1 VALSAFVALAN
12 LRYINALNNNNKY
25 SKQYTRARAHLT
37 ALYRDWILLKLETVS
52 GSGASWAVC
61 KSAPRSKQ
69 ITMPAPHH
77 SFFYRPDALP
87 ATQPTASK
95 HLGSKAHLPPHR
107 WTTLPRLRTK
117 FGERAFSHAGPATW
131 NHIRTVADPVTFRK
145 LLKSHCFSQ
154 AFNT

>member
-1 VALSAFVALAN
+1 MPLIIII
-12 LRYINALNNNNKY
+12 INTA
-25 SKQYTRARAHLT
+25 SSTRARAHLT
-37 ALYRDWILLKLETVS
+37 ALCPGLDFTEARDSEWQWRQLGRMQVCTSLQTDNH
-52 GSGASWAVC
+52 AST
-61 KSAPRSKQ
+61 PPL
-69 ITMPAPHH
+69 I
-77 SFFYRPDALP
+77 FYRPDALP
-87 ATQPTASK
+87 AAQPTASK